1 MQPITRL
8 TYLAFLTHAADQL
21 ALAALPLTAV
31 MLFSATPGLVGTL
44 VAAQS
49 AAWLIVSLPM
59 GVVIDRAPREL
70 VMRGALM
77 LCVAGAA
84 LAGLATWAGSLAAL
98 GLTSFVLASG
108 TVIFVMAQVASLPV
122 LVARSDLAATNA
134 RIETAR
140 ALAMLAA
147 PFIAGWCVAE
157 IAPQAVYGLATLA
170 ALGGLVMSFSIN
182 VPDPARTIERASMLH
197 SIREGARFVAG
208 HDVLRSIAV
217 CAICWNFAF
226 FALIAS
232 FVPFALRHI
241 GLSAAQAGFA
251 LGANGAGLLLGA
263 VLAGKILA
271 HVAPSVVLVAG
282 PVVSTFGVA
291 LILASPR
298 TGGLYAA
305 TLGFFLIGFGPML
318 WLIVQTSIRQLVTP
332 PALMGR
338 VTATI
343 QVAIY
348 GVRPIGALAAGF
360 VGDQYGLVAA
370 LLLAV
375 AGFALSFAVA
385 ALSPLA
391 RMRTLPASA

>member
-1 MQPITRL
+1 MQPVTRL
-8 TYLAFLTHAADQL
+8 ASLAFLTHAADQL

-31 MLFSATPGLVGTL
+31 MLFAATPGLVGAL

-59 GVVIDRAPREL
+59 GVVIDRTPRGR
-70 VMRGALM
+70 VMRAALI

-84 LAGLATWAGSLAAL
+84 LAGIATWAGSLPAL
-98 GLTSFVLASG
+98 GLSSFVLASG
-108 TVIFVMAQVASLPV
+108 TVIFMMAQTASLPA
-122 LVARSDLAATNA
+122 LVTPGALPATNA

-147 PFIAGWCVAE
+147 PFIAGWCVTQ
-157 IAPQAVYGLATLA
+157 IAPHAAYGLATLA
-170 ALGGLVMSFSIN
+170 AVAGLVLVSGLK
-182 VPDPARTIERASMLH
+182 VPDAARSGERTSILH

-208 HDVLRSIAV
+208 HEVLRAIAL

-226 FALIAS
+226 FALIAA

-241 GLSAAQAGFA
+241 GLSAAEAGFA

-263 VLAGKILA
+263 VLAGKVLA
-271 HVAPSVVLVAG
+271 RVSPSAVLVAG
-282 PVVSTFGVA
+282 PVISTFGVA
-291 LILASPR
+291 LILASPQA
-298 TGGLYAA
+298 GGLSFA
-305 TLGFFLIGFGPML
+305 TSGFFLIGFGPML
-318 WLIVQTSIRQLVTP
+318 WLIVQTSIRLLVTP

-348 GVRPIGALAAGF
+348 GVRPLGALAAGF
-360 VGDQYGLVAA
+360 VGERHGLGAA
-370 LLLAV
+370 LILPV
-375 AGFALSFAVA
+375 IGFALSFAVA

-391 RMRTLPASA
+391 RMRTLPAAA